1 MPQGR
6 KRSPENQKII
16 DLIQQGVSNK
26 DILAITGCKL
36 HTLHNR
42 RWELKRLAEKASR
55 QAKAVRVARQ
65 TTTPVQPLQPE
76 AKIHVTIDPKEVVS
90 IQLRSPDNQGTL
102 WVGNG
107 GVAYSRPNQKSRPT
121 AILSFEKLAQ
131 LVDSGLFS

>member
-1 MPQGR
+1 MT
-6 KRSPENQKII
+6 PENLRII
-16 DLIQQGVSNK
+16 ELIQQGVSNK
-26 DILAITGCKL
+26 DILKITGCKP

-42 RWELKRLAEKASR
+42 RWELKRKEEKAAG
-55 QAKAVRVARQ
+55 QAKIVRVAKQ
-65 TTTPVQPLQPE
+65 TTQPVPPLQPE